1 MKQEEDDEKIKT
13 LINIPP
19 WKFTRLS
26 KLIDTFMKW
35 DFDIYKYYEILEEN
49 TLIHFGFWLFSFAGL
64 LEKFSIPDNNFY

>member
-19 WKFTRLS
+19 RKFTRLS

-49 TLIHFGFWLFSFAGL
+49 TLIHFGF
-64 LEKFSIPDNNFY
+64 